1 MKAVRCWSDADAEV
15 WCIDVS
21 QPLAAGEMQ
30 QLSEDELARAARFVQ
45 ERDSRRYLGSRHALR
60 CMLAGVTGL
69 RVEDIAIG
77 RGPHGKPFMVGHA
90 GWRFSLSRRIDVALV
105 GISVG
110 REIGVDVEPVGNV
123 QDMEAMVQQVC
134 SANERDLWTRRPE
147 PGRPTAFATC
157 WTRKE
162 ACLKAVGMGLSVEP
176 SAIDVGLDRAVR
188 HVKVPALMGE
198 VLVRVESFAVDAGLI
213 GSIAAVA

>member
-69 RVEDIAIG
+69 RVEDIAFG

-105 GISVG
+105 GISAG
-110 REIGVDVEPVGNV
+110 REIGVDVEPVGNL
-123 QDMEAMVQQVC
+123 QGLEATAELVC
-134 SANERDLWTRRPE
+134 SANERGQWARCPAPDRAA
-147 PGRPTAFATC
+147 AFATC

-162 ACLKAVGMGLSVEP
+162 ASLKAAGIGLSVDP
-176 SAIDVGLDRAVR
+176 ATIDVGLGCAPVL
-188 HVKVPALMGE
+188 VQMLAPMGE
-198 VLVRVESFAVDAGLI
+198 VVVRVESFAVDVGYV
-213 GSIAAVA
+213 GSIAAFL

>member
-90 GWRFSLSRRIDVALV
+90 GWRFSLSRRIDVVAL
-105 GISVG
+105 SHSLL
-110 REIGVDVEPVGNV
+110 P
-123 QDMEAMVQQVC
+123 
-134 SANERDLWTRRPE
+134 RRPYRHLRHQQGQWFAE
-147 PGRPTAFATC
+147 HLFFGIPEYGFCRPVP
-157 WTRKE
+157 RNNK
-162 ACLKAVGMGLSVEP
+162 
-176 SAIDVGLDRAVR
+176 SAAISG
-188 HVKVPALMGE
+188 HN
-198 VLVRVESFAVDAGLI
+198 RVIRRFGK
-213 GSIAAVA
+213 